1 MINHQHQE
9 RLERCS
15 HLMKAAGLD
24 ALLLTKPANMFYL
37 TGDGRLCAY
46 AMITWE
52 GKVALGVPSTDLEDV
67 KSLAHFDHIIGFE
80 NEVGMIHSIAHHFEH
95 FGIHSGAVGLEY
107 TFLTQSMM
115 GMLTHPHA
123 KPAAVNVKDCTHIMS
138 ELRIVKDGEEI
149 ERIRDAAKV
158 AEAGMTAAVV
168 GVKAGA
174 TESQV
179 AAEAEYAMRQAGAEG
194 FWRTYVA
201 SGPRTNIAHGLP
213 TLRKLQA
220 GDLVMI
226 DLHPIVNGYSAD
238 MCRTVCVG
246 KPTPEQQAAYDLYLK
261 AQQATIAK
269 VKAGVGMA
277 ELEQTLH
284 GMLKEA
290 GHGEHI
296 FGPSIHG
303 VGIEFEEAPLPAGHA
318 FFHGEKAPPP
328 LQANVVL
335 AVGNCGLYTGPWGVR
350 VEDTVVVGWEGAK
363 VLTDYPRR
371 LEQHHINQMPTNLGL
386 IAGGG

>member
-1 MINHQHQE
+1 
-9 RLERCS
+9 
-15 HLMKAAGLD
+15 
-24 ALLLTKPANMFYL
+24 
-37 TGDGRLCAY
+37 
-46 AMITWE
+46 
-52 GKVALGVPSTDLEDV
+52 
-67 KSLAHFDHIIGFE
+67 
-80 NEVGMIHSIAHHFEH
+80 
-95 FGIHSGAVGLEY
+95 
-107 TFLTQSMM
+107 
-115 GMLTHPHA
+115 
-123 KPAAVNVKDCTHIMS
+123 
-138 ELRIVKDGEEI
+138 
-149 ERIRDAAKV
+149 
-158 AEAGMTAAVV
+158 MTAAVM

-226 DLHPIVNGYSAD
+226 DLHPIANGYSAD

-246 KPTPEQQAAYDLYLK
+246 KPTVEQQVAYDLYLK

-269 VKAGVGMA
+269 VKAGATMV

-284 GMLKEA
+284 GILKEA

-296 FGPSIHG
+296 FGPPIHG
-303 VGIEFEEAPLPAGHA
+303 VGIEFEEAPLPPGHA
-318 FFHGEKAPPP
+318 FFHGEKEPQP
-328 LQANVVL
+328 LKANMVIS
-335 AVGNCGLYTGPWGVR
+335 VGNCGLYTGPWGLR
-350 VEDTVVVGWEGAK
+350 VEDTVLVGAEGPT
-363 VLTDYPRR
+363 VLTEYRR
-371 LEQHHINQMPTNLGL
+371 ELEQHHINQMPTNLGL